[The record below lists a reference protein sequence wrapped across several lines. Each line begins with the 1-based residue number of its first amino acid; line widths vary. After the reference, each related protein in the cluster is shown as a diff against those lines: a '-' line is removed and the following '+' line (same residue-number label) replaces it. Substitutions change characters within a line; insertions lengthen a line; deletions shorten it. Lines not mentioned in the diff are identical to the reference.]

1 LLFGF
6 WRRFSAGFFL
16 FKREYLYVV
25 LHEIQA
31 RRLYG
36 LSSEGATAVQQH
48 EIDLSGIDALLEPYL
63 GKRGTVIP
71 VLQSLQEHYGYLP
84 RPALE
89 YAAARMKIP
98 LSRLYGVATFYA
110 QFKMNPRGRNII
122 RVCKGTACHIQ
133 GSPKVAERVEEI
145 LGIKSGETTP
155 DLRFT
160 LEEVA
165 CIGACALAPVMTIND
180 EPHGRLTP
188 DKIKEILD
196 SYE

>member
-1 LLFGF
+1 MGSE
-6 WRRFSAGFFL
+6 SATTV
-16 FKREYLYVV
+16 R
-25 LHEIQA
+25 QP
-31 RRLYG
+31 
-36 LSSEGATAVQQH
+36 
-48 EIDLSGIDALLEPYL
+48 EIDPAAIDELLKPYL
-63 GKRGTVIP
+63 GKQGTAIP
-71 VLQSLQEHYGYLP
+71 VLQSLQEHFGYLP

-89 YAAARMKIP
+89 YTAERIKIP

-110 QFKMNPRGRNII
+110 QFKMAPRGRNII

-145 LGIKSGETTP
+145 LGITGGETTP

-180 EPHGRLTP
+180 QPHGRLTP
-188 DKIKEILD
+188 DRIKGILD

>member
-1 LLFGF
+1 M
-6 WRRFSAGFFL
+6 
-16 FKREYLYVV
+16 
-25 LHEIQA
+25 
-31 RRLYG
+31 
-36 LSSEGATAVQQH
+36 SSEGATAVQQP
-48 EIDLSGIDALLEPYL
+48 EIDLSGIDDLLKPYL
-63 GKRGTVIP
+63 GKKGTIIP
-71 VLQSLQEHYGYLP
+71 VLQCLQGYYGYLP

-89 YAAARMKIP
+89 YTAARIKIP

-110 QFKMNPRGRNII
+110 QFKMTPRGRNII

-133 GSPKVAERVEEI
+133 GSSKVAERVEEI
-145 LGIKSGETTP
+145 LGIKGGETTP

-180 EPHGRLTP
+180 QPHGRLTP
-188 DKIKEILD
+188 DRIKEILD

>member
-1 LLFGF
+1 M
-6 WRRFSAGFFL
+6 
-16 FKREYLYVV
+16 
-25 LHEIQA
+25 
-31 RRLYG
+31 
-36 LSSEGATAVQQH
+36 SSESATGTVVQPP

-63 GKRGTVIP
+63 GKEGTVIP

-84 RPALE
+84 RPAME
-89 YAAARMKIP
+89 YTAVRIRIP

-110 QFKMNPRGRNII
+110 QFKMRPRGRNII

-145 LGIKSGETTP
+145 LGIKGGETTP

-180 EPHGRLTP
+180 QPHGRLTP
-188 DKIKEILD
+188 DRIKNILEN
-196 SYE
+196 YE